1 MYIFATEG
9 FNDLV
14 LQRTVYSQIPE
25 INPAKDVCLRSAVLH
40 CNEEYSQQC
49 VISNYG
55 FIDLDDGE
63 TVGALCS
70 RNSEDTTCETIT
82 FPTLSPSFSS
92 NTSTPTME
100 PSVIPTLEPTSQT
113 TINTNEETQ
122 IMNQTEKEFEKIEKD
137 NSGWTD
143 FELVLAILLP
153 MMLVL
158 CIAVCICVC
167 SSERKV
173 KQSHYS
179 GYTTTATF
187 KNTSGKSGNKSQ
199 SSYGFDADHE
209 NSSEWDE
216 TPRVVH
222 DEEEKMEFIEI
233 DKNHD
238 QNGGTSPKL
247 ERSIKHFD
255 VNDANN
261 ESMRIM
267 IIEDEIAEN
276 YGDG

>member
-1 MYIFATEG
+1 
-9 FNDLV
+9 
-14 LQRTVYSQIPE
+14 
-25 INPAKDVCLRSAVLH
+25 
-40 CNEEYSQQC
+40 
-49 VISNYG
+49 
-55 FIDLDDGE
+55 
-63 TVGALCS
+63 
-70 RNSEDTTCETIT
+70 
-82 FPTLSPSFSS
+82 
-92 NTSTPTME
+92 
-100 PSVIPTLEPTSQT
+100 
-113 TINTNEETQ
+113 
-122 IMNQTEKEFEKIEKD
+122 MNQTEKEFEKIEKD
-137 NSGWTD
+137 NGGWTEL
-143 FELVLAILLP
+143 ELVLAILLP

-173 KQSHYS
+173 KHAHYS

-187 KNTSGKSGNKSQ
+187 KNTNTIGNKSQ

-233 DKNHD
+233 DKN
-238 QNGGTSPKL
+238 GESSPKL